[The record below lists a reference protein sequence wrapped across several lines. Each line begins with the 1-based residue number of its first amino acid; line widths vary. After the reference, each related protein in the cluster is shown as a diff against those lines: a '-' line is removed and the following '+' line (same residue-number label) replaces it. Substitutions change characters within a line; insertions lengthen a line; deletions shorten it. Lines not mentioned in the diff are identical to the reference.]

1 MPKWPS
7 HSGSPKDLLG
17 FVCCI
22 FWNDCKSFQKNLR
35 QIFSTKFKQHFT
47 GKVLLGGLHF
57 YPTVPKTK
65 KNLRDWSFRNSWT
78 LDTGAGVAHSQ
89 CMAAFS
95 LPFFCHHFVTIY
107 PCWFWSGANFIHHKT
122 QVCCTNISYDE
133 CFFRFL
139 GKNQQIDLPI
149 VRKGFAKAVISFPQ
163 QTWWNQ
169 TEALTAN
176 NILSNQKTAWRL
188 LGWRTL
194 YW

>member
-57 YPTVPKTK
+57 YPTVPKTT
-65 KNLRDWSFRNSWT
+65 KNLRDQSFRNSWT

-89 CMAAFS
+89 CMTAFS
-95 LPFFCHHFVTIY
+95 LPFFLSSLCH
-107 PCWFWSGANFIHHKT
+107 PGWFWSGANFIYHKT
-122 QVCCTNISYDE
+122 QVCCTNISYDG
-133 CFFRFL
+133 CFF
-139 GKNQQIDLPI
+139 QIFGEESTSRLANSK
-149 VRKGFAKAVISFPQ
+149 KGICKGRYFFSSTDMVK
-163 QTWWNQ
+163 
-169 TEALTAN
+169 
-176 NILSNQKTAWRL
+176 SNRGPNSQ
-188 LGWRTL
+188 
-194 YW
+194 